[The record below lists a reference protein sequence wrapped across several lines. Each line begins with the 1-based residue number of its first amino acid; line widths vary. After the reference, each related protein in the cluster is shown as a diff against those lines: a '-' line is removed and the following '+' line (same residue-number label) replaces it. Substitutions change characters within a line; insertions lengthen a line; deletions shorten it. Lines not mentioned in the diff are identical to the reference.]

1 MGPCHFWIGN
11 LLAHQWKARFP
22 KEISLRQLN
31 AYGIPIA
38 RVFFSLAIQIENA
51 TWPTCQEVNMP
62 GKKLALFFSFLML
75 VAALLATPSALAQST
90 ATLQGT
96 VTDSKGAVLPNATV
110 VVRNRSTSAER
121 TTQTDS
127 EGNYQV
133 AALPVGNYT
142 IEVKVQGFKTQVAD
156 QVTVEVAKTVVQ
168 NFQLDVGAISE
179 QVLVSSDVPVIE
191 TTTTSV
197 GTVINQRTVQEIP
210 LNGRHFVDL
219 GLLIPG
225 SVTPPQNGFLTA
237 PLRGQGSFAF
247 NTAGARED
255 TVNFMINGVNLNDMV
270 QNQITF
276 QPSIN
281 TVQEFKADNST
292 FSAEYGRNSGAIVN
306 IATRS
311 GANQYHGELFEF
323 LRNEALDAR
332 NFFERT
338 SEPAPFKRNQFGFNI
353 GGPVNIPH
361 FGEGGPILS
370 YNGKNQ
376 TFFFLSY
383 EGLRQRQGLT
393 ISGVTVPTDAQRAA
407 VTDPVILKLLPLI
420 PRPNVGASG
429 FSGSA
434 TAPVNIDQW
443 TIDLSHNMGAND
455 RLHGYYAHQRD
466 ERGEPTLQGNSVPG
480 FGDTRRSRR
489 QIFTLNETHSFGS
502 SVVNEARFGFNR
514 IHITFTPNAQLNP
527 LDFGIHNGVTEPI
540 GLPQMAVTGTGLNLG
555 GPAGFPQGRSD
566 TTFVLSDT
574 LSYLRGNHSFKFGG
588 EWRRFYNNNTNRDTG
603 NFAFANMAAF
613 LNGTANT
620 FAVTLGDVS
629 SAIAQGALGLFVQDN
644 YKLRPNFTLELGFR
658 YDWLMSPTERFDRFV
673 DFVPEIVSLVR
684 VNNGIAPVYHTNAK
698 NFQPRLGFSWDP
710 FKDGKTSVR
719 GAYAILA
726 DQPVTNL
733 VTGNATNPPFATA
746 VALPANTTTKLSEA
760 TDPGHAVPG
769 STVSPSSS
777 DPEFDNGYVQSWNL
791 NVQREIGRGLAVTAG
806 YFGSKGTHL
815 RISRNLN
822 QTFLNAALNPV
833 RPFPNLAS
841 SSPIAPGLP
850 LLNIT
855 FREGTSNS
863 NYNAL
868 WLTATKRLSGGLQF
882 NASYTF
888 SKSIDYN
895 SQSSQ
900 GVTVQDSYN
909 LRGDRGLSDFDARHR
924 FVVSGLYEL
933 PFKGNQLKE
942 GWQLSMITQSQS
954 GNPVTLLAGNAAAI
968 GAIQAASANSL
979 TGLAT
984 LRPDINGPVTISPTA
999 AASGIGVQWFPNLVC
1014 DPRPGGKCPS
1024 GSAVILPVAAVGN
1037 RTIYHFGSMGRNV
1050 LIGPRFN
1057 NTDVSLIKRT
1067 KLGEHQLIEF
1077 RWEVFDVF
1085 NHANFGQPGRV
1096 AQVDSTA
1103 FGLIT
1108 NTRFPTGDSGSS
1120 RQMQFALKY
1129 KF

>member
-1 MGPCHFWIGN
+1 M
-11 LLAHQWKARFP
+11 L
-22 KEISLRQLN
+22 
-31 AYGIPIA
+31 
-38 RVFFSLAIQIENA
+38 
-51 TWPTCQEVNMP
+51 
-62 GKKLALFFSFLML
+62 GKKIALFFPLFML
-75 VAALLATPSALAQST
+75 AAGLLVSSPVLAQST

-96 VTDSKGAVLPNATV
+96 VTDSKGAVIPKATV
-110 VVRNRSTSAER
+110 TVKNKGTSFER
-121 TTQTDS
+121 TVQTDS
-127 EGNYQV
+127 DGNYQV

-142 IEVKVQGFKTQVAD
+142 IEVKVQGFKTQVVD
-156 QVTVEVAKTVVQ
+156 QVTVEVAKTIIQ
-168 NFQLDVGAISE
+168 NFQLDVGAVSE
-179 QVLVSSDVPVIE
+179 QVLVTSDLPVIE
-191 TTTTSV
+191 TATTSV
-197 GTVINQRTVQEIP
+197 GMVISQRTVQEIP

-247 NTAGARED
+247 NTAGNRED

-311 GANQYHGELFEF
+311 GTNQFHGELFEF
-323 LRNEALDAR
+323 LRNDVFDAR

-338 SEPAPFKRNQFGFNI
+338 KNPAPFKRNQFGFNL
-353 GGPVNIPH
+353 GGPLNLPH
-361 FGEGGPILS
+361 FGEGGPVFG
-370 YNGKNQ
+370 YKGANR
-376 TFFFLSY
+376 TFFFFSY

-407 VTDPVILKLLPLI
+407 VVDPVILKLLPLI
-420 PRPNVGASG
+420 PRANVGTSG

-443 TIDLSHNMGAND
+443 TIDISHNLGVND
-455 RLHGYYAHQRD
+455 RLHGYYAIQRD
-466 ERGEPTLQGNSVPG
+466 KRGEPTLQGNSIPG
-480 FGDTRRSRR
+480 FGDTRQSRR
-489 QIFTLNETHSFGS
+489 QIFTLNETHTFGAA
-502 SVVNEARFGFNR
+502 VVNEARFGFNR
-514 IHITFTPNAQLNP
+514 IHILFTPNAQLNP
-527 LDFGIHNGVTEPI
+527 LDFGIKDGVTEPI
-540 GLPQMAVTGTGLNLG
+540 GLPQMNVTGTGLNLG

-566 TTFVLSDT
+566 TTFVVSDT
-574 LSYLRGNHSFKFGG
+574 LNYLHGNHSLRFGG
-588 EWRRFYNNNTNRDTG
+588 EARRFYNNNTGKDTG
-603 NFAFANMAAF
+603 SFAFANMAAF
-613 LNGTANT
+613 LAGTANT
-620 FAVTLGDVS
+620 FTVTLGDVAP
-629 SAIAQGALGLFVQDN
+629 AITQGALGFFAQDN
-644 YKLRPNFTLELGFR
+644 YKVRPNLTLELGFR

-673 DFVPEIVSLVR
+673 DFVPETNSLVQ
-684 VNNGIAPVYHTNAK
+684 VNHGVAPVYHTNAR
-698 NFQPRLGFSWDP
+698 NFQPRLGFAWDP

-726 DQPVTNL
+726 DQPITNL
-733 VTGNATNPPFATA
+733 VTGNASNPPFATS
-746 VALPANTTTKLSEA
+746 VALPANTTTQLFNA
-760 TDPGHAVPG
+760 TDPGHAAPG
-769 STVSPSSS
+769 ATVSPSSS
-777 DPEFDNGYVQSWNL
+777 DPEFDNAYVQSWNL
-791 NVQREIGRGLAVTAG
+791 NIQREVGNGLAVTAG

-833 RPFPNLAS
+833 RPFARLSPN
-841 SSPIAPGLP
+841 SPIAPNAQ

-868 WLTATKRLSGGLQF
+868 WLTANKRMAKGLQF
-882 NASYTF
+882 SASYTF

-933 PFKGNQLKE
+933 PFTGNQLKE
-942 GWQLSMITQSQS
+942 GWQLSFITQSQT
-954 GNPVTLLAGNAAAI
+954 GNPVTLLAGNAGAVGAAP
-968 GAIQAASANSL
+968 AANANSL

-984 LRPDINGPVTISPTA
+984 LRPDVNGPVTISPTA
-999 AASGIGVQWFPNLVC
+999 ATNVIGVQWFPNQVC
-1014 DPRPGGKCPS
+1014 DPRPGGSCPS
-1024 GSAVILPVAAVGN
+1024 GSVVILPVAFINGK
-1037 RTIYHFGSMGRNV
+1037 TIYHFGSLGRNV
-1050 LIGPRFN
+1050 VIGPRFN
-1057 NTDVSLIKRT
+1057 NSDISLIKRT
-1067 KLGEHQLIEF
+1067 KIGEHQLIEF

-1085 NHANFGQPGRV
+1085 NHANFGQPGRT
-1096 AQVDSTA
+1096 AQVGSTS
-1103 FGLIT
+1103 FGVIT
-1108 NTRFPTGDSGSS
+1108 NTRFATGDSGSS